1 MRVPFRQYKIEGLA
15 VENVLFIF
23 HHRRVGVL
31 EMSSL
36 QSLPCVL
43 LGYTESFLF
52 FNEAANLAT
61 LSHALRASSRE
72 TDGCVEQVTLSN
84 LRYRP
89 SFNEDA
95 LGSLRRMSSRCIY
108 LLDMRSCMA
117 LDDATLEQIVVTC
130 GKQLREIYLDGT
142 DVRESW
148 TLHELQCRALCVA
161 THNAI
166 VQR

>member
-1 MRVPFRQYKIEGLA
+1 
-15 VENVLFIF
+15 
-23 HHRRVGVL
+23 
-31 EMSSL
+31 MSSL